1 MQHSHHEESC
11 HRTKQCGI
19 TGPFLVQKP
28 MFFVRAQ
35 LPENRS
41 IYQGFG
47 HPMVLCLQ
55 EAGCDPLPLNFKGIP
70 YWIQKHACWLCLFF
84 FASRV
89 SWNQRCFLRRQLV
102 QSLSGK
108 LQGRSTA
115 CMALHMRRA
124 IFQYFLCHI
133 FFFASTYPLEKYEW
147 NFNVI

>member
-84 FASRV
+84 LPVGCRETNDVFCGGNWYSHCPGNSREG
-89 SWNQRCFLRRQLV
+89 QLHAWHYTCGAPFFNIFYV
-102 QSLSGK
+102 TYFFCIYI
-108 LQGRSTA
+108 ST
-115 CMALHMRRA
+115 R
-124 IFQYFLCHI
+124 
-133 FFFASTYPLEKYEW
+133 K
-147 NFNVI
+147 V